1 MKNAVRAIVVGGM
14 TSATVLIG
22 AGAAMAASN
31 GPTYPPVVQTP
42 TTQSVPAA
50 TPLVAVLGETVAKPA
65 PVVAVAPSASLP
77 FTGMDTMALVGVG
90 AVLVVG
96 GSALTIAARKR
107 RSDSL

>member
-31 GPTYPPVVQTP
+31 GPNYPPVVP
-42 TTQSVPAA
+42 PASSQSV
-50 TPLVAVLGETVAKPA
+50 PLVAVLGVTVSKPA
-65 PVVAVAPSASLP
+65 PVVAVAPSQSLP
-77 FTGMDTMALVGVG
+77 FTGIDTMAFVGVG
-90 AVLVVG
+90 AVLVIG

>member
-1 MKNAVRAIVVGGM
+1 
-14 TSATVLIG
+14 
-22 AGAAMAASN
+22 MAAST
-31 GPTYPPVVQTP
+31 GPTYPPVVPPP

-50 TPLVAVLGETVAKPA
+50 TPLVAVLGETVTKPA
-65 PVVAVAPSASLP
+65 PAAPVAVAPSASLP